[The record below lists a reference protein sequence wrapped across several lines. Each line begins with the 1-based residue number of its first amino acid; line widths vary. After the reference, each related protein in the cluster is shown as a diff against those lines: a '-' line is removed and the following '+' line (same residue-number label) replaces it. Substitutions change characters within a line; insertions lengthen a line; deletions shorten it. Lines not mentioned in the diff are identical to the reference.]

1 VNPVFLQNSEWLIQP
16 EALHAM
22 ASASR
27 SFLDR
32 GVALPQPR
40 QSNPLLNV
48 EDGVGVVAIDGPI
61 LRKPDV
67 FDRVLLGATDSEE
80 IGVALREAG
89 GRDDIK
95 AVFLDID
102 SPGGTVAGT
111 PELAATVASI
121 NTQKPVYAFS
131 SGLMCSA
138 AYWIASQARAI
149 YATPSAR
156 VGSIGVVQAVID
168 DTAALDA
175 KGIKVEV
182 FAVGKYK
189 AMGAPG
195 TPLTDDQREL
205 INSNLAETAG
215 EFHAAVLARGRSIP
229 AEAMEGQTFSGRQA
243 QRFNLAGMV
252 SDRAEAM
259 RRLRVYHAAVDTES
273 RAMNTAPEDLLAEAR
288 IQVTDLQRDNK
299 TQTDLLVVTRT
310 QVETLQRDNKA
321 QADLLAEASTHIE
334 SLQGQLSVLTADL
347 ESVRADRDTAS
358 SNATALQ
365 SRVTELQSAQVDA
378 SALQTR
384 IAELQASQTDFDT
397 RVQTEVARVVAST
410 GTTLPARVTPAGD
423 ATQAADLHAQ
433 FAAITDPAAQT
444 AFWRKLTPEQQALI
458 LKHQA

>member
-1 VNPVFLQNSEWLIQP
+1 VNPVFLQNPDWLIQP
-16 EALHAM
+16 EALRSMVA
-22 ASASR
+22 ATR

-32 GVALPQPR
+32 GAALPQPG
-40 QSNPLLNV
+40 QSSPLLSV
-48 EDGVGVVAIDGPI
+48 EDGIGTVSIDGPI

-67 FDRVLLGATDSEE
+67 FSRVLLGATDSEE
-80 IGVALREAG
+80 IGAALREAG

-131 SGLMCSA
+131 SGQMCSA

-205 INSNLAETAG
+205 IRSNIAETAQ

-229 AEAMEGQTFSGRQA
+229 PEAMEGQTFSARQA

-252 SDRAEAM
+252 SDRSEAM
-259 RRLRVYHAAVDTES
+259 RRLRVYHAAVDTQS
-273 RAMNTAPEDLLAEAR
+273 RAMNDSPEDLLAAAR
-288 IQVTDLQRDNK
+288 IQVADLQRDH
-299 TQTDLLVVTRT
+299 
-310 QVETLQRDNKA
+310 KA
-321 QADLLAEASTHIE
+321 QADLLAEASTNLD
-334 SLQGQLSVLTADL
+334 SLRGEVALLTAEIETL
-347 ESVRADRDTAS
+347 KAERDAAS
-358 SNATALQ
+358 ANATNLQ
-365 SRVTELQSAQVDA
+365 TRVTELQSARLDA
-378 SALQTR
+378 SNLQSR
-384 IAELQASQTDFDT
+384 IVELQAAQSDFDT

-423 ATQAADLHAQ
+423 ATQAAELHAQ

>member
-1 VNPVFLQNSEWLIQP
+1 VNPVLLQNSEWLIQP

-22 ASASR
+22 AAAVSLFR
-27 SFLDR
+27 ER
-32 GVALPQPR
+32 GGALPKSAP
-40 QSNPLLNV
+40 SNPLLNV

-67 FDRVLLGATDSEE
+67 FDRVLMGATSSED
-80 IGVALREAG
+80 IGAALREAG
-89 GRDDIK
+89 QRDDIK

-111 PELAATVASI
+111 PELAAAVASI
-121 NTQKPVYAFS
+121 NERKPVYAFS

-168 DTAALDA
+168 NSAALDA
-175 KGIKVEV
+175 RGIKVEV

-195 TPLTDDQREL
+195 TPLTDDHREH
-205 INSNLAETAG
+205 IRSNLAETAG
-215 EFHAAVLARGRSIP
+215 EFHAAVLARGRAIP

-252 SDRAEAM
+252 SDRVEAM
-259 RRLRVYHAAVDTES
+259 RRLRVHHASVDTGS
-273 RAMNTAPEDLLAEAR
+273 GAMNTAPEDLLVDAR
-288 IQVTDLQRDNK
+288 A
-299 TQTDLLVVTRT
+299 
-310 QVETLQRDNKA
+310 QVETLQRDYQA
-321 QADLLAEASTHIE
+321 QADLLTEASTNIGN
-334 SLQGQLSVLTADL
+334 LQGQLSVLTADL
-347 ESVRADRDTAS
+347 ETIRTERDI
-358 SNATALQ
+358 ATAEITTLQ
-365 SRVTELQSAQVDA
+365 SRVTELQSA
-378 SALQTR
+378 
-384 IAELQASQTDFDT
+384 QTDFDT

-433 FAAITDPAAQT
+433 FATITDPVAQT
-444 AFWRKLTPEQQALI
+444 VFWRKLTPEQQALI